1 MNIKQSI
8 MNNGQE
14 LLTGQLV
21 RLAAIDAEK
30 DAEAFARWELESE
43 YMRQLDSG
51 PHRPHS
57 VKRIKEGI
65 EKEQNEDP
73 NTLAF
78 SVLTLADDN
87 LIGFVAF
94 DGINWQHGDTFVAI
108 GIGNPAFR
116 GNGYG
121 TDAMRVMLRYG
132 FMELNLARVQLNTF
146 SYNERA
152 IKSYLR
158 VGFVVEG
165 QQRGMLLRDGQRW
178 DFVYMSV
185 LRDEWLAKNNDQ

>member
-1 MNIKQSI
+1 MDSN
-8 MNNGQE
+8 

-21 RLAAIDAEK
+21 RLAAMNAEA
-30 DAEAFARWELESE
+30 DAEAFARWDVDSE

-51 PHRPHS
+51 PHLPNRAKK
-57 VKRIKEGI
+57 VREGI
-65 EKEQNEDP
+65 EKEQSEDP
-73 NTLAF
+73 NTIGF
-78 SVLTLADDN
+78 SVRALADDQ

-94 DGINWQHGDTFVAI
+94 DGINWQHGETFVAI
-108 GIGNPAFR
+108 GIGDPAYR

-132 FMELNLARVQLNTF
+132 FMELNLNRIQLDAF

-152 IKSYLR
+152 IKSYLKA
-158 VGFVVEG
+158 GFVEEG
-165 QQRGMLLRDGQRW
+165 RQRGMLLRNGRRW

-185 LRDEWLAKNNDQ
+185 LRDEWLSHAT

>member
-1 MNIKQSI
+1 MDSN
-8 MNNGQE
+8 

-21 RLAAIDAEK
+21 RLVAMNAETDAEV
-30 DAEAFARWELESE
+30 FARWDVDTE

-51 PHRPHS
+51 PHLPNRAKK
-57 VKRIKEGI
+57 VREGI
-65 EKEQNEDP
+65 EKEQSEDP
-73 NTLAF
+73 NTIAF
-78 SVLTLADDN
+78 SVRTLADDR

-94 DGINWQHGDTFVAI
+94 DGINWQHGETFVAI
-108 GIGNPAFR
+108 GIGDPAYR

-132 FMELNLARVQLNTF
+132 FRELNLNRIQLDAF

-152 IKSYLR
+152 IKSYLKA
-158 VGFVVEG
+158 GFVEEG
-165 QQRGMLLRDGQRW
+165 RQRGMLLRNGQRW

-185 LRDEWLAKNNDQ
+185 LRDEWIKRIT